1 MDRTGKEVRAALYAR
16 VSTAGQQSVPAQ
28 LEALR
33 EYAGRRGWTVSME
46 VSDVGSGAKTRPKRE
61 ALMAAAR
68 ARSID
73 VIAVAK
79 LDRWGRSLADLVTS
93 MQELTE
99 LGVGFVS
106 VSDGIDLTTPA
117 GRALAGM
124 LSVFAAFERDLIVE
138 RVRSGMAHAKRHG
151 TRSGKA
157 IGRPA
162 TIDKRATEI
171 RLLAHEGLSMAAIAR
186 QLGIGYG
193 SVHRVCSKAA
203 KPAALAL
210 IPGTRI
216 PARAIKR
223 FAKAG
228 YSVAQI
234 LKEYPDI
241 TAADVE
247 AAIAYR

>member
-1 MDRTGKEVRAALYAR
+1 LSREIHETAGRVLDMATNQVRCALYAR

-33 EYAGRRGWTVSME
+33 DYAQRRGWEVVQE
-46 VSDVGSGAKTRPKRE
+46 VSDVGSGAKNRPKRE

-79 LDRWGRSLADLVTS
+79 LDRWGRSLADLVST

-99 LGVGFVS
+99 LNVGFVS
-106 VSDGIDLTTPA
+106 VSDSIDLTTPA

-138 RVRSGMAHAKRHG
+138 RVRSG
-151 TRSGKA
+151 KA

-162 TIDKRATEI
+162 TAAGRSVEVRAL
-171 RLLAHEGLSMAAIAR
+171 RHQGLSLPAIVAKTG
-186 QLGIGYG
+186 LSYG
-193 SVHRVCSKAA
+193 SVHRLVSA
-203 KPAALAL
+203 
-210 IPGTRI
+210 
-216 PARAIKR
+216 
-223 FAKAG
+223 
-228 YSVAQI
+228 
-234 LKEYPDI
+234 
-241 TAADVE
+241 
-247 AAIAYR
+247 

>member
-1 MDRTGKEVRAALYAR
+1 MVTSQIRCVLYAR

-33 EYAGRRGWTVSME
+33 DYAQRRGWTVVQE
-46 VSDVGSGAKTRPKRE
+46 VSDVGSGARSRPKRE
-61 ALMAAAR
+61 ALMAQAR

-79 LDRWGRSLADLVTS
+79 LDRWGRSLPDLVTT

-106 VSDGIDLTTPA
+106 VSDSIDLTTPA

-138 RVRSGMAHAKRHG
+138 RVRSGMNHAKRHG

-162 TIDKRATEI
+162 TAAGRSVEVRAL
-171 RLLAHEGLSMAAIAR
+171 RSQGLSLPAIVAKTG
-186 QLGIGYG
+186 LSYG
-193 SVHRVCSKAA
+193 SVHRLVNAV
-203 KPAALAL
+203 
-210 IPGTRI
+210 R
-216 PARAIKR
+216 
-223 FAKAG
+223 
-228 YSVAQI
+228 
-234 LKEYPDI
+234 
-241 TAADVE
+241 
-247 AAIAYR
+247 

>member
-1 MDRTGKEVRAALYAR
+1 MPSNQVRCALYAR

-33 EYAGRRGWTVSME
+33 EYAKRRGWEVVQE
-46 VSDVGSGAKTRPKRE
+46 VSDIGSGAKSRPKRE

-68 ARSID
+68 ARTID
-73 VIAVAK
+73 IVAVAK
-79 LDRWGRSLADLVTS
+79 LDRWGRSLPDLVAT

-106 VSDGIDLTTPA
+106 VSDSIDLTTPA

-138 RVRSGMAHAKRHG
+138 RVRSGMNHAKKHG

-162 TIDKRATEI
+162 TAAARSVEVRAL
-171 RLLAHEGLSMAAIAR
+171 RHQGLSLPAIVDKTG
-186 QLGIGYG
+186 LSYG
-193 SVHRVCSKAA
+193 SVHRLVSAA
-203 KPAALAL
+203 
-210 IPGTRI
+210 R
-216 PARAIKR
+216 
-223 FAKAG
+223 
-228 YSVAQI
+228 
-234 LKEYPDI
+234 
-241 TAADVE
+241 
-247 AAIAYR
+247 